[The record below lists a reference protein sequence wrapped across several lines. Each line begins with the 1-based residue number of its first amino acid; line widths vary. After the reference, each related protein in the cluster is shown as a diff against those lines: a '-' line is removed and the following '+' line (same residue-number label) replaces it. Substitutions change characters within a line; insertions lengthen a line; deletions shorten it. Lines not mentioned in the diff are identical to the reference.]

1 MKNVILKKSDYIP
14 AVWRNCIKSKRSILL
29 NKVGADSDYSYSTP
43 RYKLEKACALVENE
57 ELNQITNSDV
67 CWKRVVSIEDV
78 GEQDL
83 VDIQL
88 SPEGAFIG
96 DGIICHNSTI
106 LGYGSTIYR
115 MLKSFGEGL
124 YISYKED
131 LANIHA
137 YHIKKAVAENSELSK
152 IMVDLSP
159 QSDSVINYRIGKK
172 QLKIYTSGITAVKR
186 GLHADSIVIGDD
198 LMGDVLNPMIMT
210 DIENTKKLFDAE
222 IMQIPNRGCPMFV
235 YGTIISNEDLF
246 FHLKDKP
253 RFKERVIW
261 LPALNPDEEHDVLW
275 EARFPRKWLE
285 MQKDDIGW
293 KAFSTEFL
301 LVPVLST
308 QAFFTKEQL
317 DTIIDKSAQNYSV
330 PGF

>member
-1 MKNVILKKSDYIP
+1 MKKERVNKTFESSFPVELAADEFFSRLTAEDVTMP
-14 AVWRNCIKSKRSILL
+14 AANFDEFVQKVFVLSYPGYDFNTWHVRLLCAKAEEAFGSIDNPYLL
-29 NKVGADSDYSYSTP
+29 AVLP
-43 RYKLEKACALVENE
+43 RYHLK
-57 ELNQITNSDV
+57 
-67 CWKRVVSIEDV
+67 
-78 GEQDL
+78 
-83 VDIQL
+83 
-88 SPEGAFIG
+88 
-96 DGIICHNSTI
+96 STI
-106 LGYGSTIYR
+106 LGYGASIYR
-115 MLKSFGEGL
+115 MLKSYGEGL

-137 YHIKKAVAENSELSK
+137 FHIKKAVAENSELSK

-159 QSDSVINYRIGKK
+159 QSDSVINYRVGKK
-172 QLKIYTSGITAVKR
+172 QLKMYTSGITAVKR
-186 GLHADSIVIGDD
+186 GLHADIIVIGDD

-222 IMQIPNRGCPMFV
+222 IMQIPNQGCPLFV

-275 EARFPRKWLE
+275 EKKFPRKWLE
-285 MQKDDIGW
+285 MQKGEIGW

-308 QAFFTKEQL
+308 QAFFTKDQI
-317 DTIIDKSAQNYSV
+317 DTAIDKSLNNYSV

>member
-1 MKNVILKKSDYIP
+1 VKKERVNKTFEGSFPVEIAADEFFSRLTAEDVPMP
-14 AVWRNCIKSKRSILL
+14 AANFDEFVQEIFSKSYPGYDFNTWHVRLL
-29 NKVGADSDYSYSTP
+29 CSKAQEAFDSVDNPYLLAVLP
-43 RYKLEKACALVENE
+43 RYHLK
-57 ELNQITNSDV
+57 S
-67 CWKRVVSIEDV
+67 S
-78 GEQDL
+78 
-83 VDIQL
+83 
-88 SPEGAFIG
+88 
-96 DGIICHNSTI
+96 I
-106 LGYGSTIYR
+106 LGYASSIYR

-137 YHIKKAVAENSELSK
+137 YHIKKTVSENSELSK
-152 IMVDLSP
+152 IMIDLSP
-159 QSDSVINYRIGKK
+159 QSDSVLNYRIGKK
-172 QLKIYTSGITAVKR
+172 QLKMYTSGITAVKR

-222 IMQIPNRGCPMFV
+222 IMQIPNQGCPMFV
-235 YGTIISNEDLF
+235 FGTIISDEDLF
-246 FHLKDKP
+246 FHLKAKP

-285 MQKDDIGW
+285 AQKDEIGW

-308 QAFFTKEQL
+308 QAFFTKDQL
-317 DTIIDKSAQNYSV
+317 DTVICSDLINYGV
-330 PGF
+330 PGY

>member
-1 MKNVILKKSDYIP
+1 VKKERVNKTYESSFPVEIAADEFFSRLTAEDVPMP
-14 AVWRNCIKSKRSILL
+14 AANFDEFVQKIFVLGYPGFDFNTWHVRLL
-29 NKVGADSDYSYSTP
+29 CAKAQEAFDSPDNPYLLAVLP
-43 RYKLEKACALVENE
+43 RYHVK
-57 ELNQITNSDV
+57 
-67 CWKRVVSIEDV
+67 
-78 GEQDL
+78 
-83 VDIQL
+83 
-88 SPEGAFIG
+88 
-96 DGIICHNSTI
+96 STI
-106 LGYGSTIYR
+106 LGYASSVYR
-115 MLKSFGEGL
+115 MLKSYGEGL
-124 YISYKED
+124 FISYKED

-137 YHIKKAVAENSELSK
+137 FHIKKSVTENPELSK
-152 IMVDLSP
+152 IMTDLSP

-172 QLKIYTSGITAVKR
+172 QLKMYTSGITAVKR
-186 GLHADSIVIGDD
+186 GLHADVIVIGDD
-198 LMGDVLNPMIMT
+198 LMGDVLNPMLMT

-222 IMQIPNRGCPMFV
+222 IMQIPNQGCPLFV

-261 LPALNPDEEHDVLW
+261 LPALNPDAEHDVLW
-275 EARFPRKWLE
+275 EKKYPRKWLE
-285 MQKDDIGW
+285 AQKDEIGW

-317 DTIIDKSAQNYSV
+317 DTVIFSNLQNYVV